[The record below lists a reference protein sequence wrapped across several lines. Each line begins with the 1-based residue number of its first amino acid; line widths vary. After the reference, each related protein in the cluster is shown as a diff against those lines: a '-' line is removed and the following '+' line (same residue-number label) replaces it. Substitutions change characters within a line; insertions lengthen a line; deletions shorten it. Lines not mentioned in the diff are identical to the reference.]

1 MAEQVQPIEGITPT
15 LLWNFVV
22 VLLGLCAVVIL
33 VYKVIEIMRKEHE
46 RKEKREMLNGKDLT
60 DEIADKVL
68 EKLEPRF
75 AEIDKKLSSD
85 KDRLDNH
92 ETALSEVRKSH
103 KLLRSGMK
111 VTCDS
116 LAAILDHELHNG
128 NSEQMQKARDELQAY
143 TNGLIEKVI

>member
-1 MAEQVQPIEGITPT
+1 MTEQLQPIEGITPT
-15 LLWNFVV
+15 MLWNFVL

-46 RKEKREMLNGKDLT
+46 RKVRREQLSGKDLT

-68 EKLEPRF
+68 AKLEPRF

-92 ETALSEVRKSH
+92 EAALKDVGKSN
-103 KLLRSGMK
+103 KIIRSGMK
-111 VTCDS
+111 VTADA
-116 LAAILDHELHNG
+116 LATVLDHELHNG
-128 NSEQMQKARDELQAY
+128 NTEQMQAASAELRKY
-143 TNGLIEKVI
+143 SNGLIKRVN

>member
-1 MAEQVQPIEGITPT
+1 MTESVQPIEGITPT
-15 LLWNFVV
+15 MLWNFVL

-46 RKEKREMLNGKDLT
+46 RKEKRDKLNGKDLT

-92 ETALSEVRKSH
+92 ETALKEASKSS
-103 KLLRSGMK
+103 KIIRSGMK
-111 VTCDS
+111 VTADA
-116 LAAILDHELHNG
+116 LAAVLDHELHNG
-128 NSEQMQKARDELQAY
+128 NQDQMQKARDELQAY
-143 TNGLIEKVI
+143 TNGLIEQVV

>member
-1 MAEQVQPIEGITPT
+1 MADQVQPIEGITPT

-33 VYKVIEIMRKEHE
+33 VYKVTESMRKEHE
-46 RKEKREMLNGKDLT
+46 RKEKREKLNGKDLT

-92 ETALSEVRKSH
+92 EAALSEIGKSH

-128 NSEQMQKARDELQAY
+128 NSEQMQKARDELQSY